1 MLVSFEDLSCVENRR
16 SRVTRNL
23 PEQRV
28 ARRFSELNPQGR
40 ALDRNMWSREEMREY
55 EDMRDW
61 LLTCAGINPA
71 VMERL
76 MATLDEVSPPT
87 HGGGGD
93 GQPQS

>member
-1 MLVSFEDLSCVENRR
+1 
-16 SRVTRNL
+16 
-23 PEQRV
+23 
-28 ARRFSELNPQGR
+28 
-40 ALDRNMWSREEMREY
+40 MWSREEIREY

-93 GQPQS
+93 GQPQSYLTLTLTRRRWIRSMTCAYLRVVLAASSIRASP

>member
-1 MLVSFEDLSCVENRR
+1 MGMD
-16 SRVTRNL
+16 
-23 PEQRV
+23 
-28 ARRFSELNPQGR
+28 PQGQ
-40 ALDRNMWSREEMREY
+40 ALDRNLWSREEMREY